1 MTSYMKK
8 RWVPVV
14 VPYQV
19 FYLQMNL
26 EGMLMLDA
34 VFFLR
39 SQVMW
44 TFYNHGEEMAL
55 TIDNLMAG
63 LELLF
68 WKSLAFY
75 IFNMKTRELVDV
87 F

>member
-1 MTSYMKK
+1 
-8 RWVPVV
+8 
-14 VPYQV
+14 
-19 FYLQMNL
+19 
-26 EGMLMLDA
+26 
-34 VFFLR
+34 
-39 SQVMW
+39 
-44 TFYNHGEEMAL
+44 MAL